1 MLIKLDDLP
10 SMFREYNLHKPQRL
24 KRFNMRRRMPLVIL
38 CECGLWIKD
47 NNLRAHMYTSK
58 HMVRMKNKK
67 KKRLKEAIAKYL
79 ID

>member
-1 MLIKLDDLP
+1 
-10 SMFREYNLHKPQRL
+10 
-24 KRFNMRRRMPLVIL
+24 MRRRMPLVIL